1 MPSMSDPL
9 GAPQIVT
16 GVEYG
21 DMLARLGYNVENMT
35 SSLPMISKIAQA
47 GTSLL
52 DSAYQHNLD
61 YQKAQSDLALSYAR
75 ADSLDTETDFNRQN
89 LQNRLKEFELNNE
102 TKALALKYDTDTL
115 ATRENTLDLANKSA
129 QQKLDFDKQYDPER
143 QKQLEMQNQEM
154 QSNLGLVQKSN
165 DDALAAMTKWNS
177 AYQDYPDVTDPDY
190 VTKRAAWIDQN
201 RDIITNPKTAAKAN
215 DLILRGDA
223 ANSSLAATQLK
234 NDHVNQILQGQKEG
248 RISPILDANK
258 IAGTDEGQNQI
269 IRANLGR
276 TGDELDSAIAAL
288 PNVVDPRVTDLRAR
302 LTGLKTQ
309 ISAYMGSDDQVQ
321 NIKKGGNI
329 NVGANGLARGDIAGT
344 LNAAKALSDEY
355 IKKGVVPPTVKM
367 ELPSAPHQQGAR
379 AQPMVTIEGTPEFIE
394 QARQSPQLYSPMYD
408 DQGRLKQYDAQG
420 NEKPRPAA
428 GQSVQTGA
436 GSEAKQTQLSQ
447 AEQARSRAVAQAVV
461 QANPQISAL
470 GEQYRTGKITRE
482 AFIAQLNQMNIAVPK
497 GMQAGGIVPGV
508 GDTDSVPAMLTPGEA
523 VIPKDVVQ
531 NIGVPEMEAAI
542 EGQSAGVPPPLP
554 TEDQTPVP
562 APLQPESASS
572 LSLRD
577 PLTGKAPAVGS
588 AQSLTG
594 TTNLLSL
601 SQLPQAPR
609 APAAGA
615 VGAAEQQ
622 AQQYGGAQPAIPV
635 AQAAGAVGA
644 AQQQAKGYQSL
655 AQTRSGFA
663 QELANPDTRRLLMA
677 STEAEVGDQSPQ
689 AQQAYMESVMNR
701 AAARNTS
708 LRSVLLDPHYYPS
721 STKNKLNAQMS
732 EAQTKQYNPLIQQVL
747 SGSNISNLG
756 TGNESGTVRSGG
768 AEITFNPGTGER
780 FVAELPTVDWRQQ
793 QLAAL
798 GG

>member
-21 DMLARLGYNVENMT
+21 DMLAKLGYNVENMT

-89 LQNRLKEFELNNE
+89 LQNRLKEFDLNNQ

-129 QQKLDFDKQYDPER
+129 QQKLDFDKNYDPER
-143 QKQLEMQNQEM
+143 QKQLDLQNQEA

-165 DDALAAMTKWNS
+165 DDALAAMSKWNS
-177 AYQDYPDVTDPDY
+177 VYKDYPDVTDPDY
-190 VTKRAAWIDQN
+190 VTKRATWIDQN
-201 RDIITNPKTAAKAN
+201 RDVITNPKTAAKAN

-248 RISPILDANK
+248 RISPVLDANK

-269 IRANLGR
+269 VRANLGR
-276 TGDELDSAIAAL
+276 IADQLGSAQSSL
-288 PNVVDPRVTDLRAR
+288 PNVVDPRVTDLRTR
-302 LTGLKTQ
+302 LTNLRGQ
-309 ISAYMGSDDQVQ
+309 VSAYMGSDDEVG
-321 NIKKGGNI
+321 NIKKGGNV
-329 NVGANGLARGDIAGT
+329 NVGVNGLARGDIEGT

-394 QARQSPQLYSPMYD
+394 SARQNPQLYSPMYD
-408 DQGRLKQYDAQG
+408 EQGRLKQYDSQG

-436 GSEAKQTQLSQ
+436 GSEAKQTPLSQ

-497 GMQAGGIVPGV
+497 GMQAGGVVPGT
-508 GDTDSVPAMLTPGEA
+508 GDTDSVPVMLTPGEV
-523 VIPKDVVQ
+523 VIPKDVAQ
-531 NIGVPEMEAAI
+531 NVGVPELEAAI
-542 EGQSAGVPPPLP
+542 EGQSAGVPPPLQ

-562 APLQPESASS
+562 APLQPGAVSPVAT
-572 LSLRD
+572 D
-577 PLTGKAPAVGS
+577 PLTGKPVTLAAS
-588 AQSLTG
+588 SLSG
-594 TTNLLSL
+594 QPTNLLSL
-601 SQLPQAPR
+601 AQRPQQPQAPR
-609 APAAGA
+609 AQPAGA

-622 AQQYGGAQPAIPV
+622 AQQYGAPQTAVPSAIPV
-635 AQAAGAVGA
+635 AQPAGAVGA
-644 AQQQAKGYQSL
+644 AAQQAQQYGNL
-655 AQTRSGFA
+655 AKTRSAYA

-677 STEAEVGDQSPQ
+677 STEAEVGDQSPA

-701 AAARNTS
+701 ASARNTDLS
-708 LRSVLLDPHYYPS
+708 SKTRTADWLVL
-721 STKNKLNAQMS
+721 
-732 EAQTKQYNPLIQQVL
+732 
-747 SGSNISNLG
+747 
-756 TGNESGTVRSGG
+756 
-768 AEITFNPGTGER
+768 
-780 FVAELPTVDWRQQ
+780 
-793 QLAAL
+793 
-798 GG
+798 